1 MGCVTHVQCIEA
13 AESLPAA
20 LTSIHLGFCR
30 VESLMSRGDSRK
42 DYPAR
47 VGEREKNQSVT
58 RTCSR
63 VVEQSPYCTQAT
75 RTCTDVPPC
84 ATSGDLMRVRRQSQ
98 LVGHKAWSQAPLRL
112 NRLVNVLPQPGTGHR
127 KLDSFRRL
135 LALAAWV
142 AEVVTCCRSRRC
154 SLRKGEGAKRRV

>member
-20 LTSIHLGFCR
+20 LTGINLGFCR
-30 VESLMSRGDSRK
+30 VQSLMSPGDSRK
-42 DYPAR
+42 ILPSSGR
-47 VGEREKNQSVT
+47 REREDQPVT

-98 LVGHKAWSQAPLRL
+98 LVG
-112 NRLVNVLPQPGTGHR
+112 T
-127 KLDSFRRL
+127 
-135 LALAAWV
+135 
-142 AEVVTCCRSRRC
+142 
-154 SLRKGEGAKRRV
+154 KRGPRHLSD